1 MTIETAA
8 YVAALN
14 SSLPA
19 NTDPKSEGDD
29 HLRLIKAVLL
39 ASFPNVTGAMSATHT
54 ELNYAVGV
62 TSALAGVN
70 QTATL
75 TNKTLTSPAVN
86 TPVITGGRETKVAMA
101 SNEIDLAA
109 GNWFTKTITGDI
121 SLTTTTV
128 PASGTVASF
137 LLELTNA
144 GAHTITWMSG
154 MKWEG
159 GIQPTWTSS
168 GKDLI
173 AVYTH
178 DGGSTWN
185 GIAVARNL
193 A

>member
-1 MTIETAA
+1 MTIESAT
-8 YVAALN
+8 YIGSLN
-14 SSLPA
+14 SAYPA

-29 HLRLIKAVLL
+29 HLRLIKAALL
-39 ASFPNVTGAMSATHT
+39 ASFPGISAAMTATHT

-75 TNKTLTSPAVN
+75 TNKTLTSPALT
-86 TPVITGGRETKVAMA
+86 TPVTTGGRETKVAMA
-101 SNEIDLAA
+101 ANEIDLAA
-109 GNWFTKTITGDI
+109 GNWFTKTIAANTTF
-121 SLTTTTV
+121 TTTTV
-128 PASGTVASF
+128 PATGTVASF

-144 GAHTITWMSG
+144 GAYTLTWMSG

-159 GIQPTWTSS
+159 GVQPTWTTS

-178 DGGSTWN
+178 DNGTTWN
-185 GIAVARNL
+185 GLAVARNL